1 MTTTPNPV
9 YGLPPRRKRLI
20 DRSGIAGEPAVVYP
34 ASEVGSWWPVPTWNL
49 RTPSRQSLQAA
60 SVKLPG
66 RVIGVRRCGDD
77 PVCHDGRSISK
88 QGSGWE
94 RFLWKRRS
102 GGNRERGAL
111 DLLVRSRC
119 RPAVV
124 LLIAQRRVA
133 DARELVGERTGRL
146 VVIGARLHARA
157 PSGAARRP
165 LGPLGRAWWLR
176 AAPSARRG

>member
-1 MTTTPNPV
+1 MVARADMEAADTVAPIVAT
-9 YGLPPRRKRLI
+9 
-20 DRSGIAGEPAVVYP
+20 GEREA
-34 ASEVGSWWPVPTWNL
+34 A
-49 RTPSRQSLQAA
+49 RQ
-60 SVKLPG
+60 
-66 RVIGVRRCGDD
+66 VIGVRRCGDD

-124 LLIAQRRVA
+124 LFIA
-133 DARELVGERTGRL
+133 
-146 VVIGARLHARA
+146 
-157 PSGAARRP
+157 
-165 LGPLGRAWWLR
+165 
-176 AAPSARRG
+176 